1 MIQINIY
8 NQQELSEQ
16 ESQDYDYLINGID
29 LTEIENEFV
38 PDNFRTLNF
47 D

>member
-8 NQQELSEQ
+8 NQQELTEQ
-16 ESQDYDYLINGID
+16 ESSEFEYLINGID
-29 LTEIENEFV
+29 LTELENDFHI
-38 PDNFRTLNF
+38 DNFRTLNF

>member
-1 MIQINIY
+1 MIRITIL
-8 NQQELSEQ
+8 NQQELTEQ
-16 ESQDYDYLINGID
+16 EHAEFEYLINGID
-29 LTEIENEFV
+29 LTELENEFV